1 VVVCVH
7 VQSTVWFTCSYRTR
21 EQIQEVRT
29 KRDPITGFKD
39 RVIACELMT
48 AEEIKVC
55 FHLFTVTPGSKL
67 PKSISQNFA
76 VFFALFLHENTE
88 IYYILQ

>member
-1 VVVCVH
+1 VNTQLGWRVYKVLSCLH
-7 VQSTVWFTCSYRTR
+7 SYRTR

-55 FHLFTVTPGSKL
+55 FNVFTMC
-67 PKSISQNFA
+67 
-76 VFFALFLHENTE
+76 
-88 IYYILQ
+88 YILSLHSAVGEKSFSFNKFAIFVH

>member
-1 VVVCVH
+1 MF
-7 VQSTVWFTCSYRTR
+7 SSYRTR
-21 EQIQEVRT
+21 EQIQEVRQ

-55 FHLFTVTPGSKL
+55 REIV
-67 PKSISQNFA
+67 
-76 VFFALFLHENTE
+76 VFYFMHF
-88 IYYILQ
+88 

>member
-1 VVVCVH
+1 MVPVLSDVMC
-7 VQSTVWFTCSYRTR
+7 SSYRTR
-21 EQIQEVRT
+21 EQIQEVRQ

-55 FHLFTVTPGSKL
+55 REIV
-67 PKSISQNFA
+67 
-76 VFFALFLHENTE
+76 VFYFMHF
-88 IYYILQ
+88 